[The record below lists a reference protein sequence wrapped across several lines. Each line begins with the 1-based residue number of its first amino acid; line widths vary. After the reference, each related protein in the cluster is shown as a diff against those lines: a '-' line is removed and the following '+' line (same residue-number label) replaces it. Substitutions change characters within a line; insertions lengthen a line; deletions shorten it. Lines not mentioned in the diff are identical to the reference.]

1 MPKGF
6 FVLFWVNY
14 VCEVF
19 PVFCLDLFL
28 CGFTKFSERSPVS
41 FSLIFLGFVVQ
52 ALLFVY
58 NFFFMSLLI
67 QWSEYR
73 LEEYL
78 KGMNWFMISWM
89 LCLKRSQS
97 GSGESVSGAWFCIL
111 FPRSWSS

>member
-1 MPKGF
+1 M
-6 FVLFWVNY
+6 
-14 VCEVF
+14 
-19 PVFCLDLFL
+19 
-28 CGFTKFSERSPVS
+28 CGFTKCSERSPVS
-41 FSLIFLGFVVQ
+41 FSLVFLGFVVQ

-58 NFFFMSLLI
+58 HFFMSLLI
-67 QWSEYR
+67 QGSEYC

-111 FPRSWSS
+111 FPRSRSS

>member
-1 MPKGF
+1 MRVRCFQYSDWIF
-6 FVLFWVNY
+6 F
-14 VCEVF
+14 
-19 PVFCLDLFL
+19 
-28 CGFTKFSERSPVS
+28 CGFAEFPESSPVS
-41 FSLIFLGFVVQ
+41 FSLVCLGFVVQ

-58 NFFFMSLLI
+58 NFFMSLLI
-67 QWSEYR
+67 QGSEYR
-73 LEEYL
+73 LEEYV

>member
-1 MPKGF
+1 M
-6 FVLFWVNY
+6 
-14 VCEVF
+14 
-19 PVFCLDLFL
+19 

-58 NFFFMSLLI
+58 PFFMSLLI
-67 QWSEYR
+67 QGSEYR

-78 KGMNWFMISWM
+78 KGMDWFMISWM

-111 FPRSWSS
+111 FPRSCSS